1 MNTARHMHSLELPDS
16 SRLFFTFHSDF
27 RFLERGIS
35 RENILDAVML
45 GEIIESTSERDV
57 YALDRLR
64 VVVSRERQ
72 VIITAWREKKH
83 NAKRAVKVARQA
95 RDRERKQ
102 HFPGRNRGI
111 GR

>member
-1 MNTARHMHSLELPDS
+1 MNTARHMQSFELPDCT
-16 SRLFFTFHSDF
+16 RLFFTFHSDS
-27 RFLERGIS
+27 RFIERGIS

-45 GEIIESTSERDV
+45 GEIIKSTSERDV

-64 VVVSRERQ
+64 VVVQRERQ
-72 VIITAWREKKH
+72 VIVTAWREKKW
-83 NAKRAVKVARQA
+83 NGKRMAKVVRQA